1 MAKKEKEQVQLIL
14 SYFFLILNTII
25 LIASL
30 YIFNTKNKK
39 LISVLRKKLTF
50 FLLLNSI
57 PYISNIFYFYLQSI
71 FGTFYYKL
79 FLSSLFSIQFYII
92 ISYVYDVI
100 DTTRLYKEINQ
111 IELISANLLG
121 ILCFIFTFPYE
132 RVLKLSERKIKIVQ
146 DIIIISV
153 IILLN
158 KYFRDIISHIME
170 HLNKKNFS
178 RIRAFYHIN
187 YMNNF
192 GLGFLIVHYIICIIL
207 ENSSNKVLK
216 IYFQSPFF
224 FIICKYLIISFLVSI
239 IFSLSGAQS
248 KRMTDED
255 NNLKEQTEG
264 QYV

>member
-1 MAKKEKEQVQLIL
+1 MKKEKEKVQIIL
-14 SYFFLILNTII
+14 SYFFLILNAGI
-25 LIASL
+25 LFTSL
-30 YIFNTKNKK
+30 YIFNSRNKK
-39 LISVLRKKLTF
+39 LISILRKKLAF

-71 FGTFYYKL
+71 FGTLYYKL
-79 FLSSLFSIQFYII
+79 FCSSLYSIQFYII

-132 RVLKLSERKIKIVQ
+132 KILKVSEKKIIIIQ

-158 KYFRDIISHIME
+158 KYFRDIISHIMV
-170 HLNKKNFS
+170 HLSKKNFS
-178 RIRAFYHIN
+178 RVLAFNYIS

-192 GLGFLIVHYIICIIL
+192 GLLFLIAHYIICIIL
-207 ENSSNKVLK
+207 QYSANKILK
-216 IYFQSPFF
+216 LYFQSPFF
-224 FIICKYLIISFLVSI
+224 FIISKYLIISFLVSI
-239 IFSLSGAQS
+239 IFSLSGAQN
-248 KRMTDED
+248 KRITDE
-255 NNLKEQTEG
+255 NSNLKEQIEG
-264 QYV
+264 